1 MWAAPYQT
9 IFSCSI
15 RMNILAQ
22 QCHWSIVWFG
32 WNMKVRIVLYNVNR
46 NSGENDTQ
54 KYYPAHKTYKPALI
68 FAIFATCLQLNPNI
82 GKLTLFDICVNGEKN
97 YSC

>member
-1 MWAAPYQT
+1 
-9 IFSCSI
+9 
-15 RMNILAQ
+15 MNITAQ
-22 QCHWSIVWFG
+22 QCHRSIVWFD

-46 NSGENDTQ
+46 NSGENNTQ
-54 KYYPAHKTYKPALI
+54 KNYPAHKTYKPALI
-68 FAIFATCLQLNPNI
+68 FTIFATCLWLNQNI